1 MKENFVKVWK
11 ILDQKNKS
19 KVILASALILI
30 SSIFDLLAVVS
41 VLPFFTLIAD
51 TKALENNEYFVKLND
66 YLGLS
71 NEESLIFF
79 GFFSFVVI
87 VINQLLRYAST
98 QYNHKFLNNIYYEKT
113 RELLEFYLNRP
124 YKFILDKN
132 NEVLIQRCTWM
143 VNAATGFI

>member
-79 GFFSFVVI
+79 GFFLCCYS
-87 VINQLLRYAST
+87 Y
-98 QYNHKFLNNIYYEKT
+98 
-113 RELLEFYLNRP
+113 
-124 YKFILDKN
+124 
-132 NEVLIQRCTWM
+132 
-143 VNAATGFI
+143 